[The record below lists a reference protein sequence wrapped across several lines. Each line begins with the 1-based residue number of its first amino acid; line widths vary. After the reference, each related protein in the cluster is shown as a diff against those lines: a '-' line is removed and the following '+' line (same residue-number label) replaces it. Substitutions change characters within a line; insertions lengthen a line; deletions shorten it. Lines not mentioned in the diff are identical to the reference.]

1 MWSFLNNR
9 NLVNQMKQIEATI
22 QNDKIGP
29 VADAIKEMVGGFTVL
44 EGNGRGSGQRQ
55 TIRGGRGTGTFVAEF
70 NKVATVSTIVD
81 DSKVEAVIK
90 AISDAAFSG
99 KAGDGIIV
107 VSAVDDVINIA
118 SKKRGSEAL

>member
-118 SKKRGSEAL
+118 SKKRGPEAL

>member
-1 MWSFLNNR
+1 
-9 NLVNQMKQIEATI
+9 MKRIEITI
-22 QNDKIGP
+22 QIDKTGL
-29 VADAIKEMVGGFTVL
+29 VSDAIKNMVGGFTIL

-70 NKVATVSTIVD
+70 NKVATISTIVE

-107 VSAVDDVINIA
+107 VSTVDDVLNIA

>member
-1 MWSFLNNR
+1 
-9 NLVNQMKQIEATI
+9 MKRIETTI
-22 QNDKIGP
+22 QIDKIGL
-29 VADAIKEMVGGFTVL
+29 VSDAIKNMVGGFTIL

-70 NKVATVSTIVD
+70 NKVAIVSTIVE

-90 AISDAAFSG
+90 AISDVVFSG

-107 VSAVDDVINIA
+107 VSTVDDVLNIA

>member
-1 MWSFLNNR
+1 
-9 NLVNQMKQIEATI
+9 MKRIEATI
-22 QNDKIGP
+22 QIDKIGL
-29 VADAIKEMVGGFTVL
+29 VSDAIKNMVGGFTIL

-70 NKVATVSTIVD
+70 NKVATVSTIIE

-90 AISDAAFSG
+90 AISDVVFSG

-107 VSAVDDVINIA
+107 VSTVDDVLNIA

>member
-1 MWSFLNNR
+1 
-9 NLVNQMKQIEATI
+9 MKQISITI
-22 QNDKIGP
+22 QNDK
-29 VADAIKEMVGGFTVL
+29 VSLVSDTIKEMVGGFTVL

-70 NKVATVSTIVD
+70 NKVAIISTIID

-90 AISDAAFSG
+90 AISDAVFSG

-107 VSAVDDVINIA
+107 VSPIDDVINIA
-118 SKKRGSEAL
+118 SKKRGLEAL

>member
-9 NLVNQMKQIEATI
+9 NLVKQMKQIEATI

-55 TIRGGRGTGTFVAEF
+55 TMRGGRGTGTFVAEF
-70 NKVATVSTIVD
+70 NKVATVSTIVE

>member
-1 MWSFLNNR
+1 
-9 NLVNQMKQIEATI
+9 MKRIEATI
-22 QNDKIGP
+22 QTDKIGP
-29 VADAIKEMVGGFTVL
+29 VSDAIKEMVGGYTIL

-55 TIRGGRGTGTFVAEF
+55 TIRGGRGTGTFVAEY

-81 DSKVEAVIK
+81 DSKVDAVIK

-107 VSAVDDVINIA
+107 VSTVDDVLNIA